1 MTGTLRHL
9 GLRRLLVPS
18 VIGVALIV
26 SACSGTGEGARLP
39 SGPIGNQGTAA
50 RLGELTSI
58 DELRNAFNDDAGSTR
73 LILLVS
79 PT

>member
-1 MTGTLRHL
+1 MTGTLRPL

-18 VIGVALIV
+18 VIWFALIV
-26 SACSGTGEGARLP
+26 SACSGGGTSSPP
-39 SGPIGNQGTAA
+39 SSATIGNQGTVA